1 MDNNPILTV
10 MSTISQGALWP
21 VVICLI
27 AMLVITLVLVI
38 MAIVEFFTERRH
50 FKAPIAQVIR
60 QIEQADCQSIPGII
74 AGAELVKRQKL
85 ALMQVFNSRDL
96 PQEARWNVAKRA
108 VYVCG
113 EHYRRREAV
122 AELLAKIA
130 PMLGLMGTLIPLGP
144 GLQALSE
151 GNIGNLA
158 SALTVAF
165 DTTVMG
171 LISAAVCLIV
181 VRVRQRW
188 SADYANALDAMT
200 GALFDHLAD
209 LEEAGDL
216 EYKVPEYELAADD
229 DAAHKKEAK
238 TAARAKRKAER
249 DEAKQAKERERAQRA
264 ADKAKK
270 AAADAAARAEQAAA
284 DAAQAAA
291 QAEGPAEEADDAQDR

>member
-27 AMLVITLVLVI
+27 AMLVITLVLVV

-144 GLQALSE
+144 GLIAL
-151 GNIGNLA
+151 GDGDTATL
-158 SALTVAF
+158 SAALLVAF
-165 DTTVMG
+165 DTTVVG
-171 LISAAVCLIV
+171 LVAAAIATLVTTA
-181 VRVRQRW
+181 RKRW
-188 SADYANALDAMT
+188 YKNYMSMLEALEQ
-200 GALFDHLAD
+200 LVIE
-209 LEEAGDL
+209 EEA
-216 EYKVPEYELAADD
+216 
-229 DAAHKKEAK
+229 H
-238 TAARAKRKAER
+238 RAGQE
-249 DEAKQAKERERAQRA
+249 
-264 ADKAKK
+264 
-270 AAADAAARAEQAAA
+270 
-284 DAAQAAA
+284 
-291 QAEGPAEEADDAQDR
+291 